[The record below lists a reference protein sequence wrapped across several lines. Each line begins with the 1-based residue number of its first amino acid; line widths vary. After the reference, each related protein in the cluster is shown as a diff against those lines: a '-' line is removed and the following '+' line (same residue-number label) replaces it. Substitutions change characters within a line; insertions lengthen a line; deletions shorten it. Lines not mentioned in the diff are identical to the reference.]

1 MKKLTRKD
9 LYSLEKYSEIRN
21 DFRSEVMAHKKNR
34 HLGIGPNATLYF
46 EDRLVMHYQIQ
57 EIMRAEKIFEVEAI
71 NEELDAYNPLI
82 PDGNNWKATFM
93 IEFTDEEKRRV
104 ALTKLTGIESKLWL
118 KVDGFNEIVPIAD
131 EDLERENDVKTSAVH
146 FLRFQL
152 SDEMIEALKLGSKLS
167 AGIEHPNYTHFVNPV
182 PENILKSLISDLK
195 LSSYLKTFQIKRQNQ
210 NDKK

>member
-1 MKKLTRKD
+1 MKKLTRED

-21 DFRSEVMAHKKNR
+21 DFRSKVMAHKKNR

-57 EIMRAEKIFEVEAI
+57 EIMRAEKIFEIEAI
-71 NEELDAYNPLI
+71 NEELEAYNPLI

-152 SDEMIEALKLGSKLS
+152 SDEMVGALKLGSQLS
-167 AGIEHPNYTHFVNPV
+167 AGIEHPNYSHIVNPV
-182 PENILKSLISDLK
+182 PENILKSLISDL
-195 LSSYLKTFQIKRQNQ
+195 
-210 NDKK
+210 D

>member
-1 MKKLTRKD
+1 MKKLTRED

-21 DFRSEVMAHKKNR
+21 DFRSKVMAHKKNR
-34 HLGIGPNATLYF
+34 HLAIGPNATLYF

-57 EIMRAEKIFEVEAI
+57 EIMRAEKIFEIEAI
-71 NEELDAYNPLI
+71 NEELEAYNPLI

-152 SDEMIEALKLGSKLS
+152 SDEMVEALKLGSQLS
-167 AGIEHPNYTHFVNPV
+167 AGIEHPNYSHIVNPV
-182 PENILKSLISDLK
+182 PENILKSLISDL
-195 LSSYLKTFQIKRQNQ
+195 
-210 NDKK
+210 D